1 MHSFDQN
8 FAFIPISGGEQFQ
21 HTQMDKVTE
30 RIIIVFR
37 IAHSALL
44 VQNVDYQL
52 LQFRQTCQC
61 WWIINMTHNLVGK
74 M

>member
-8 FAFIPISGGEQFQ
+8 FAFIPISGSEKLQ

-30 RIIIVFR
+30 RIIIMFR

-52 LQFRQTCQC
+52 LQF
-61 WWIINMTHNLVGK
+61 
-74 M
+74 